1 MLVLIGL
8 AGALYYATSLMSY
21 EWRWNRVPQ
30 YFAYQAEEAQRAAE
44 HSTIIELVRKGDS
57 AEVVLRG
64 EDGNEQRVTVAGNSL
79 QLAEGDE
86 VDEGDVI
93 GVNRHWAAGPLLWG
107 LWTTV
112 WLSLVSG
119 VLGLIIGLATGLCRL
134 SNNPT
139 LRDLSTL
146 YVELVRKG
154 DTAEVLLR
162 GDDGNEQRVSGAGNS
177 LQLAEGD
184 EVDEGDV
191 IGVNR
196 HWAAGPLLWG
206 LWTTVWLSLVSG
218 VLGLIIGLV
227 TGLCRLSN
235 NPTLRDLSTLY
246 VELVRGTPLLVQI
259 FIFYFFIGTVLNLSR
274 EFAGIAALSLFTG
287 AYVAEIIRSGVQSIA
302 RGQNEAAR
310 SLGLNGSQSMR
321 YVVLPQAFKRVLPPL
336 AGQFISLVKDTSLVS
351 VIAITE
357 LLKSGREVI
366 TTSFS
371 PFEILFCVAGLYLL
385 INLPL
390 SHFASRLERRLAQS
404 D

>member
-1 MLVLIGL
+1 MIKQKKVQWPWHVLTVLVLIGL

-30 YFAYQAEEAQRAAE
+30 YFAYQAEEAQRATEA
-44 HSTIIELVRKGDS
+44 STVIELVRKGDT

-64 EDGNEQRVTVAGNSL
+64 EDGKEQRVTVADNSL
-79 QLAEGDE
+79 QLAEGDD
-86 VDEGDVI
+86 VAEGDVI

-119 VLGLIIGLATGLCRL
+119 VLGLIIGLA
-134 SNNPT
+134 
-139 LRDLSTL
+139 
-146 YVELVRKG
+146 
-154 DTAEVLLR
+154 
-162 GDDGNEQRVSGAGNS
+162 
-177 LQLAEGD
+177 
-184 EVDEGDV
+184 
-191 IGVNR
+191 
-196 HWAAGPLLWG
+196 
-206 LWTTVWLSLVSG
+206 
-218 VLGLIIGLV
+218 

-310 SLGLNGSQSMR
+310 SLGLNSSQSMR
-321 YVVLPQAFKRVLPPL
+321 HVVLPQAFKRVLPPL

-390 SHFASRLERRLAQS
+390 SKIASRLERRLAQS

>member
-1 MLVLIGL
+1 MPAKAASQAIHTPECPMKQKKAQWPWHLLTVLVLIGV

-30 YFAYQAEEAQRAAE
+30 YFVYQAEEAQRAAE
-44 HSTIIELVRKGDS
+44 TSTVIELVRKGDQ
-57 AEVVLRG
+57 AEVVLRAD
-64 EDGNEQRVTVAGNSL
+64 DGTEQRLTVADNSV
-79 QLAEGDE
+79 QLAEGDD
-86 VDEGDVI
+86 VAEGDVI
-93 GVNRHWAAGPLLWG
+93 GVTRHWAAGPLLLG

-119 VLGLIIGLATGLCRL
+119 VLGLMIGLT
-134 SNNPT
+134 
-139 LRDLSTL
+139 
-146 YVELVRKG
+146 
-154 DTAEVLLR
+154 
-162 GDDGNEQRVSGAGNS
+162 
-177 LQLAEGD
+177 
-184 EVDEGDV
+184 
-191 IGVNR
+191 
-196 HWAAGPLLWG
+196 
-206 LWTTVWLSLVSG
+206 
-218 VLGLIIGLV
+218 

-287 AYVAEIIRSGVQSIA
+287 AYVAEIVRSGVQSIA

-310 SLGLNGSQSMR
+310 SLGLNATQSMR

-390 SHFASRLERRLAQS
+390 SNLASRLERRLAQS

>member
-1 MLVLIGL
+1 MKQKKAQWPWHILTVLVLIGL

-30 YFAYQAEEAQRAAE
+30 YFVYQAEEPQRAAE
-44 HSTIIELVRKGDS
+44 FSTVSQLVRKGDS
-57 AEVVLRG
+57 VEVSLRNDG
-64 EDGNEQRVTVAGNSL
+64 GNEQVLTVDAASL
-79 QLAEGDE
+79 QVAQGDD
-86 VDEGDVI
+86 VSEGDVV
-93 GVNRHWAAGPLLWG
+93 GMTHHWAAGPLLWG
-107 LWTTV
+107 LWTTL

-119 VLGLIIGLATGLCRL
+119 VLGLLIGLATGLCRL
-134 SNNPT
+134 SSNPT
-139 LRDLSTL
+139 LRDLST
-146 YVELVRKG
+146 
-154 DTAEVLLR
+154 
-162 GDDGNEQRVSGAGNS
+162 
-177 LQLAEGD
+177 
-184 EVDEGDV
+184 
-191 IGVNR
+191 I
-196 HWAAGPLLWG
+196 
-206 LWTTVWLSLVSG
+206 
-218 VLGLIIGLV
+218 
-227 TGLCRLSN
+227 
-235 NPTLRDLSTLY
+235 Y

-287 AYVAEIIRSGVQSIA
+287 AYVAEIIRAGVQSIA

-310 SLGLNGSQSMR
+310 SLGLSGGQSMR
-321 YVVLPQAFKRVLPPL
+321 HVVLPQALKRVLPPL

-390 SHFASRLERRLAQS
+390 SKIASRLERRLAQS

>member
-1 MLVLIGL
+1 MIKQKKAQWPWHVLTVLVLIGL

-44 HSTIIELVRKGDS
+44 TSTVIEVVRNGGK

-64 EDGNEQRVTVAGNSL
+64 DDGKEQRLTVADNSL
-79 QLAEGDE
+79 QLAEGDDVEEGE
-86 VDEGDVI
+86 VV
-93 GVNRHWAAGPLLWG
+93 GVTRHWAAGPLLLG

-119 VLGLIIGLATGLCRL
+119 VLGLIIGLA
-134 SNNPT
+134 
-139 LRDLSTL
+139 
-146 YVELVRKG
+146 
-154 DTAEVLLR
+154 
-162 GDDGNEQRVSGAGNS
+162 
-177 LQLAEGD
+177 
-184 EVDEGDV
+184 
-191 IGVNR
+191 
-196 HWAAGPLLWG
+196 
-206 LWTTVWLSLVSG
+206 
-218 VLGLIIGLV
+218 

-321 YVVLPQAFKRVLPPL
+321 YVVLPQAFKSVL
-336 AGQFISLVKDTSLVS
+336 FIHSQANRDSRPHLIGGHGDWVWTTGKFANAPVNSDSA
-351 VIAITE
+351 AIPAN
-357 LLKSGREVI
+357 SRDR
-366 TTSFS
+366 
-371 PFEILFCVAGLYLL
+371 
-385 INLPL
+385 L
-390 SHFASRLERRLAQS
+390 STVPIKK
-404 D
+404 